1 MLTGGLMR
9 HEWVFDV
16 LRDLKAYAQ
25 SNGLPAL
32 AAKAEEALT
41 IARAEIVAL
50 PASEAGADPDTGGT
64 PIGGGRH

>member
-1 MLTGGLMR
+1 MR

-25 SNGLPAL
+25 TNGLPAL

-41 IARAEIVAL
+41 IARAEIIAL
-50 PASEAGADPDTGGT
+50 QGGDPGADLGSDGSPM
-64 PIGGGRH
+64 GGRRH

>member
-1 MLTGGLMR
+1 MR

-50 PASEAGADPDTGGT
+50 PEGEVGADPGTSGT

>member
-1 MLTGGLMR
+1 MR

-32 AAKAEEALT
+32 AAKAEEALA

-50 PASEAGADPDTGGT
+50 PTTDPGADSGTGGT
-64 PIGGGRH
+64 PIGGRRH

>member
-1 MLTGGLMR
+1 MR

-41 IARAEIVAL
+41 IARAEIIAL
-50 PASEAGADPDTGGT
+50 SASEAGADSGPGGP
-64 PIGGGRH
+64 PISGRRH

>member
-1 MLTGGLMR
+1 MR

-41 IARAEIVAL
+41 IARAEIIAL
-50 PASEAGADPDTGGT
+50 PESESDADPGHGIP
-64 PIGGGRH
+64 PIGGHRH